1 MKNTLSSLDEQKKM
15 ILGQLERLRD
25 EKKMPVMEVAALLGK
40 SPSYYS
46 VALNRGCELSVESL
60 AKIASAFGREIKLR
74 LVRRGR
80 SRKREN

>member
-1 MKNTLSSLDEQKKM
+1 MKKTLSCLDDQKKM
-15 ILGQLERLRD
+15 ILGKLEGLRG
-25 EKKMPVMEVAALLGK
+25 KRKMPVAEIAALMGK

-46 VALNRGCELSVESL
+46 VALNRGCELSVGSL
-60 AKIASAFGREIKLR
+60 AKIASAFGREIELR

>member
-40 SPSYYS
+40 SSSYYS
-46 VALNRGCELSVESL
+46 VALNRGCELSVGSL
-60 AKIASAFGREIKLR
+60 AKIASAFGREIELR